1 MINRNFKNEKE
12 IQKGL
17 LRTRQSGKNN
27 NNNNTRDLDRRSLE
41 DLGEK
46 AVSRR

>member
-1 MINRNFKNEKE
+1 MKKKYRKDCSELGKVE
-12 IQKGL
+12 
-17 LRTRQSGKNN
+17 KNN